1 LAGLTWHA
9 SSATPPGPAPA
20 GGHPLS
26 IRVYKD
32 KRPRFAPAVYID
44 VDAVIIGDVVVE
56 RGANVWPG
64 AVLRGD
70 VERITVGAGTS
81 VQDNSVLHCDP
92 GYPMLIGQRVV
103 IGHGAILHGATVG
116 DDVLVGIGSTLL
128 NGCTIGSQSIVAAGS
143 LVTGDKV
150 FPPRS
155 MIMGA
160 PAKRVRELADD
171 EVKMVGE
178 LQARYDRRAQ
188 ELLEMGVGADLG
200 PFREKR
206 G

>member
-1 LAGLTWHA
+1 M
-9 SSATPPGPAPA
+9 
-20 GGHPLS
+20 S

-32 KRPRFAPAVYID
+32 KRPDFGRAVYID
-44 VDAVIIGDVVVE
+44 VDAVIIGDVVIE
-56 RGANVWPG
+56 RGANIWPG

-70 VERITVGAGTS
+70 VERITVGAEAS

-92 GYPMLIGQRVV
+92 GYPMLIGQHVV
-103 IGHGAILHGATVG
+103 VGHGAILHGATIG
-116 DDVLVGIGSTLL
+116 DDVLIGMGSTLL
-128 NGCTIGSQSIVAAGS
+128 NGCVIGSESIVAAGS
-143 LVTGDKV
+143 LVTQGKL

-160 PAKRVRELADD
+160 PATLVRELTD
-171 EVKMVGE
+171 EDVEKAGE
-178 LQARYDRRAQ
+178 LHTRYFRRAQ
-188 ELLEMGVGADLG
+188 ELLELGVGADLG

>member
-1 LAGLTWHA
+1 M
-9 SSATPPGPAPA
+9 
-20 GGHPLS
+20 S

-32 KRPRFAPAVYID
+32 KRPEFGRAVYVD
-44 VDAVIIGDVVVE
+44 VECVIIGDVVIE

-70 VERITVGAGTS
+70 VERITIGAETS
-81 VQDNSVLHCDP
+81 VQDNAVLHCDP
-92 GYPMLIGQRVV
+92 SYPMLIGQRVV
-103 IGHGAILHGATVG
+103 IGHGAILHGATIG
-116 DDVLVGIGSTLL
+116 DDALVGMGSTLL
-128 NGCTIGSQSIVAAGS
+128 NGCVIGSQSIVAAGS
-143 LVTGDKV
+143 LVTQGKV

-160 PAKRVRELADD
+160 PAKLVRELTD
-171 EVKMVGE
+171 EDVAKAGE
-178 LQARYDRRAQ
+178 LHARYFRRAQ
-188 ELLEMGVGADLG
+188 ELLDMGVGADLA

>member
-1 LAGLTWHA
+1 M
-9 SSATPPGPAPA
+9 
-20 GGHPLS
+20 S

-32 KRPRFAPAVYID
+32 KRPDFGRGVYID
-44 VDAVIIGDVVVE
+44 VDAVIIGDVVLE
-56 RGANVWPG
+56 RGANIWPG

-70 VERITVGAGTS
+70 VERITVGAETS

-103 IGHGAILHGATVG
+103 IGHGVILHGATVG
-116 DDVLVGIGSTLL
+116 DDCLIGMGSTLL
-128 NGCTIGSQSIVAAGS
+128 NGCAIGAKSIVGAGS
-143 LVTGDKV
+143 LVTQNKV

-160 PAKRVRELADD
+160 PARLVRELGDD
-171 EVKMVGE
+171 DLEAAVE
-178 LQARYDRRAQ
+178 LHGRYLRRAQ

-200 PFREKR
+200 PFRDR
-206 G
+206 HAD

>member
-1 LAGLTWHA
+1 M
-9 SSATPPGPAPA
+9 
-20 GGHPLS
+20 S

-32 KRPRFAPAVYID
+32 KQPDFGRAVYID
-44 VDAVIIGDVVVE
+44 VDAVIIGDVVIE
-56 RGANVWPG
+56 RGANIWPG

-70 VERITVGAGTS
+70 VERITIGAETS

-92 GYPMLIGQRVV
+92 GYPMLLGQRVV
-103 IGHGAILHGATVG
+103 IGHGAILHGVTIG
-116 DDVLVGIGSTLL
+116 DDVLVGMGSILL
-128 NGCTIGSQSIVAAGS
+128 NGCAIGSQSIVGAGS
-143 LVTGDKV
+143 LVTQGKA

-160 PAKRVRELADD
+160 PAKLVRELTD
-171 EVKMVGE
+171 EDVEQAGE
-178 LQARYDRRAQ
+178 LHARYLRRAQ
-188 ELLEMGVGADLG
+188 ELIDMGVGADLA

>member
-1 LAGLTWHA
+1 VEL
-9 SSATPPGPAPA
+9 PV
-20 GGHPLS
+20 S

-32 KRPRFAPAVYID
+32 TSPDFGRAVYID
-44 VDAVIIGDVVVE
+44 VDAVIIGDVVVG
-56 RGANVWPG
+56 RGANIWPG

-70 VERITVGAGTS
+70 VERITVGAESS
-81 VQDNSVLHCDP
+81 VQDNAVLHCDP

-103 IGHGAILHGATVG
+103 IGHGAILHGVTIG
-116 DDVLVGIGSTLL
+116 DDVLVGMGSILL
-128 NGCTIGSQSIVAAGS
+128 NGCAIGTQSIVGAGS
-143 LVTGDKV
+143 LVTQAQA

-160 PAKRVRELADD
+160 PAKLVREVTD
-171 EVKMVGE
+171 EDLEKTGA
-178 LQARYDRRAQ
+178 LYARYFRRAQ
-188 ELLEMGVGADLG
+188 EMLELGVGADLA

>member
-1 LAGLTWHA
+1 M
-9 SSATPPGPAPA
+9 
-20 GGHPLS
+20 S

-32 KRPRFAPAVYID
+32 KRPDFGRAVYID

-70 VERITVGAGTS
+70 VERITIGAETS

-92 GYPMLIGQRVV
+92 GYPMVIGRRVV
-103 IGHGAILHGATVG
+103 IGHGAILHGATIG
-116 DDVLVGIGSTLL
+116 DDALIGMGSTLL
-128 NGCTIGSQSIVAAGS
+128 NGCVIGAQSIVGAGA
-143 LVTGDKV
+143 LVTQDKV
-150 FPPRS
+150 FPARS
-155 MIMGA
+155 MILGA
-160 PAKRVRELADD
+160 PATLVRELTD
-171 EVKMVGE
+171 EDVEKAGE
-178 LQARYDRRAQ
+178 LHARYLRRAQ
-188 ELLEMGVGADLG
+188 ELLELGVGADLA